1 MAEALGAECVLP
13 ENHDVANA
21 IGALQAKVNATVRLE
36 ITQMQTLD
44 GTMYY
49 VAHLPNGSV
58 KTDSLDQA
66 MEAAKAAAAR
76 KAVEEAGKR
85 GATGRLKPVV
95 RTGSA
100 VVKDER
106 SGMDVTMGVVVEAE
120 VTAE

>member
-13 ENHDVANA
+13 RDHDVANA

-36 ITQMQTLD
+36 ITQMQTGD

-49 VAHLPNGSV
+49 VAHLPNGSLR
-58 KTDSLDQA
+58 TDTIGQA
-66 MEAAKAAAAR
+66 MEAAKAAAAK
-76 KAVEEAGKR
+76 KAVEEARRR
-85 GATGRLKPVV
+85 GASGSLTPVI

-106 SGMDVTMGVVVEAE
+106 SGMDVTMGAVVEAE